1 MKERVKLIL
10 KNSFPI
16 KRFKWCKN
24 TRYDCNIQKREEFQN
39 VSIYLYSL
47 CIHLRWITKHYVDT
61 HGKKFYAKVSKN
73 LVKYKSENNFIELS
87 KFYRTQNNY
96 VSSSIMST
104 IKSFKQPTCS
114 IYNYFIDLTKL
125 NEFLDALAKLI
136 FPCPYIFL
144 YLLKISRNLIYF

>member
-1 MKERVKLIL
+1 MLYNAFISMMFSFHGKSFMKERVKLIL

-24 TRYDCNIQKREEFQN
+24 TRYDCNIQKREQFQN

-73 LVKYKSENNFIELS
+73 LVKYKIILLNYQNF
-87 KFYRTQNNY
+87 
-96 VSSSIMST
+96 VG
-104 IKSFKQPTCS
+104 
-114 IYNYFIDLTKL
+114 
-125 NEFLDALAKLI
+125 
-136 FPCPYIFL
+136 
-144 YLLKISRNLIYF
+144 LKIIM